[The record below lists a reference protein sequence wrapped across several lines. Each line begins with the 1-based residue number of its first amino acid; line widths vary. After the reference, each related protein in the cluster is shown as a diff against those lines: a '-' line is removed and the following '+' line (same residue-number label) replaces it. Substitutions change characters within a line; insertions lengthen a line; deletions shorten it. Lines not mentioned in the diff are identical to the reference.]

1 MAVYSTIQVGD
12 KQPGP
17 FLGLNFYPPT
27 NGNIGV
33 DPNGWNYGDSSN
45 YVSPFTSFSQ
55 DQVNKTNK
63 LGPYARKQ
71 NGVSGRIIIS
81 TKPPTA
87 AEIGF
92 VQQCWYGFDDTPY
105 NTDNGTATGNRFSS
119 KAEWWD
125 KEVIKTQVCVN
136 DLMTEGHPPILV
148 DVAIGV
154 VGKLD
159 EDFWQPDLTI
169 DNIFKK
175 IGNLLSG
182 GSENIGPCGQIL
194 E

>member
-12 KQPGP
+12 KQPNP
-17 FLGLNFYPPT
+17 FLGFDFYAPT
-27 NGNIGV
+27 NGNIGAN
-33 DPNGWNYGDSSN
+33 PNSWSFGDSSN
-45 YVSPFTSFSQ
+45 YVSPFVSWSQ
-55 DQVNKTNK
+55 QIVNATND

-71 NGVSGRIIIS
+71 NGISGRLIIS
-81 TKPPTA
+81 TMSPTLG
-87 AEIGF
+87 ELGF

-125 KEVIKTQVCVN
+125 KEVIKTKVCVN
-136 DLMTEGHPPILV
+136 DLMTEGHPSILV
-148 DVAIGV
+148 DVAVGV
-154 VGKLD
+154 VDKLD
-159 EDFWQPDLTI
+159 QDFWQPDLTV

-182 GSENIGPCGQIL
+182 GSENIGPCGQII